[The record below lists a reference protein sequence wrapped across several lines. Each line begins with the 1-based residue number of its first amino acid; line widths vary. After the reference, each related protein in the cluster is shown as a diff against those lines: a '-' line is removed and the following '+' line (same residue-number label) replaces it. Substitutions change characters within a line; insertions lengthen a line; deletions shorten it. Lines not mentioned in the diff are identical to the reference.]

1 MPRLIHL
8 APDHAAKRIA
18 RTGIRATRLGYPLAG
33 ASDRAVWAF
42 PILPSH
48 TLTFQW
54 LRELKRRWHSP
65 RTLVAITFKVPD
77 DQVVFVRY
85 YNERPVPMTAALA
98 VGSIRNH
105 PSPLGYEI
113 IVPRSIPAYEIIKIA
128 TPPQKIG
135 WRPRRCGSAF
145 PAHARRAYRQGCPT
159 RRAAAPMPSGA
170 STRENKGGH
179 RLRNALAPAL
189 SRRGRCV

>member
-18 RTGIRATRLGYPLAG
+18 RSGIRATRLGYPLAG

-65 RTLVAITFKVPD
+65 RTLMAITFKVPD
-77 DQVVFVRY
+77 DQVVFVLH
-85 YNERPVPMTAALA
+85 YNERPVPMTPAQA

-135 WRPRRCGSAF
+135 WRTAPMRQRFPCSCPACIPPGLPNSAR
-145 PAHARRAYRQGCPT
+145 RRAYAE
-159 RRAAAPMPSGA
+159 RRMNSG
-170 STRENKGGH
+170 K
-179 RLRNALAPAL
+179 
-189 SRRGRCV
+189 

>member
-18 RTGIRATRLGYPLAG
+18 RSGIRATRLGYPLAG

-77 DQVVFVRY
+77 DQVVFVRH
-85 YNERPVPMTAALA
+85 YNERPVQMTAAQA

-135 WRPRRCGSAF
+135 WRTAPMRQLSLLMPGVHTARTAQLGAPPRLC
-145 PAHARRAYRQGCPT
+145 
-159 RRAAAPMPSGA
+159 RAAHQLGKIKVVTA
-170 STRENKGGH
+170 
-179 RLRNALAPAL
+179 
-189 SRRGRCV
+189 